1 MSPDPTPGERGAPS
15 GERLDERVAVVTGG
29 GQGIG
34 RAICL
39 ALAREGARVAVADI
53 DPQAG
58 AQTVGLLGASKG
70 AVFLQTDVA
79 DSAACRQTVQR
90 AVERFGTLDILVNN
104 AGLLFRE
111 NVQTLDTL
119 DEREWDRVMAVN
131 LRGVYFMSRAAA
143 AVMIPRR
150 RGCMVNIASTAG
162 QYYSGRGIAYGVSK
176 VGVRGVT
183 SALAVA
189 LAPHG
194 IRVNAV
200 APGTVESESRAHPD
214 RDAIVKVTPLGK
226 LARPEDVAEAV
237 IFLASDGAG
246 HITGQ
251 TLVVDGGVTLVRPW

>member
-1 MSPDPTPGERGAPS
+1 MNNAPAPEADEKGTGA
-15 GERLDERVAVVTGG
+15 RLDGRVAVVTGG

-34 RAICL
+34 RAICR
-39 ALAREGARVAVADI
+39 ALAREGARVVVADI
-53 DPQAG
+53 DPRLG
-58 AQTVGLLGASKG
+58 EETVALLKHSKG
-70 AVFLQTDVA
+70 AMCVQTDVA
-79 DSAACRQTVQR
+79 DSSACRSTVGR
-90 AVERFGTLDILVNN
+90 AVEAFGQLDILVNN

-111 NVQTLDTL
+111 NRQTVESL
-119 DEREWDRVMAVN
+119 DEGEWDRVMSVN

-143 AVMIPRR
+143 AVMTVQK

-162 QYYSGRGIAYGVSK
+162 QYYSGQGIAYGVSK
-176 VGVRGVT
+176 LGVRGVT

-200 APGTVESESRAHPD
+200 APGTVMSEARSNSD
-214 RDAIVKVTPLGK
+214 RDAIINVTPLKK
-226 LARPEDVAEAV
+226 LATPEDVAAPV
-237 IFLASDGAG
+237 VFLASDAAG